1 MDKETEE
8 LEATKKNQAGI
19 LFKEQEE
26 KRQKEIDEFTDE
38 LISREESIGC
48 E

>member
-8 LEATKKNQAGI
+8 LEYTKKNQEGT
-19 LFKEQEE
+19 LFK

-38 LISREESIGC
+38 LIAREESIGN

>member
-1 MDKETEE
+1 MDLDTEE
-8 LEATKKNQAGI
+8 LKYTKMNQEGT
-19 LFKEQEE
+19 LLK
-26 KRQKEIDEFTDE
+26 KRQNEIDDFTDE